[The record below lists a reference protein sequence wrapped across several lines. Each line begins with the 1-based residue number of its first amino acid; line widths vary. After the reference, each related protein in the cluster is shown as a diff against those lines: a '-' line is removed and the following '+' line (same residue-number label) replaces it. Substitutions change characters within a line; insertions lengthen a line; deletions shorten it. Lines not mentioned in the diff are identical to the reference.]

1 MRDGEY
7 VLSRFLVILVVVSQ
21 ATAVPVTSL
30 CLKEVSKAETKSAK
44 DPKEIVVPEIQLV
57 QNVVVQVRV
66 EPLVIYERA
75 KAIFFSSVS

>member
-1 MRDGEY
+1 MRDGKY
-7 VLSRFLVILVVVSQ
+7 VPSRFLVILVVVSQ

-30 CLKEVSKAETKSAK
+30 CLKEVLKAETKLAK
-44 DPKEIVVPEIQLV
+44 DPKEIVIPEIQLV
-57 QNVVVQVRV
+57 WNIVAQVRA